1 MDWWEQKWET
11 KSIMASQIRDE
22 PVLKNDSGYREKWMD
37 SEIFWKLN
45 HQDFLLVYM
54 YVHVYVCVWTVIKRI

>member
-1 MDWWEQKWET
+1 
-11 KSIMASQIRDE
+11 MASQIRDE